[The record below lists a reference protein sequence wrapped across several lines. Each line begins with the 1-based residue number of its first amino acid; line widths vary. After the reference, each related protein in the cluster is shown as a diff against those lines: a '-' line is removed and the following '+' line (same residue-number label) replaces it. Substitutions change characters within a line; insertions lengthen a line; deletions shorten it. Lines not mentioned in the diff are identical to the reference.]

1 MRAGASLDDL
11 RRLAADLRLLLL
23 DVDGVMT
30 DGGIVLVG
38 ADAEA
43 KRFDVHDGIG
53 VAMARAAG
61 IKVGIVTSRS
71 SAVVER
77 RARELS
83 MDEVVQ
89 GAGNKL
95 DALDGLLRKHT
106 IAASQTAYIGD
117 DVQDVPI
124 MRRVGIA
131 IAVQNAMPVAKE
143 SSVYV
148 TAACGGYGAVREA
161 VEWLLELRGEK
172 DKAYHSLLNRER

>member
-1 MRAGASLDDL
+1 MSNSASQDNL

-71 SAVVER
+71 SPVVER
-77 RARELS
+77 RARELA

-89 GAGNKL
+89 GARNKL
-95 DALDGLLRKHT
+95 DALDGLLLKLG
-106 IAASQTAYIGD
+106 IDASQTAYIGD
-117 DVQDVPI
+117 DVQDVAI
-124 MRRVGIA
+124 MGRVGIP

-143 SSVYV
+143 RSVYV
-148 TAACGGYGAVREA
+148 TCASGGHGAVREA
-161 VEWLLELRGEK
+161 VEWLLELRGDK
-172 DKAYHSLLNRER
+172 DKAYDSLLNRE